1 MLRDRFEAPNFGK
14 LLANGFGEIEFYD
27 NYKFQIVKSRLMELF
42 KEKYTWGE
50 QSFNLTNVTVIF
62 QLFNRPH
69 YFGPIFLE
77 FSRLVTG
84 CKFLISDASQ
94 AQSRTFHQKIIAA
107 AQKVNPTLDIEYF
120 ELDEKISAYKNL
132 GILINKVST
141 KYCIKFDDDD
151 FLNPA
156 ALLEAREEL
165 DQKNDVVAVHGRML
179 NFMLEKELVTL
190 FPAIRTWATSDDI
203 VQNLNMI
210 ALRGGSNWQIMVRT
224 KSLLQ
229 AFSRLQFTTPEAPD
243 MLFDHLLHL
252 YLAFDGKIEMTS
264 GIFGFVRRGQRDTN
278 VVQNRYLTDYMLD
291 RYHYP
296 DFFTYFTAFK
306 DHLYQKFISSGLP
319 EGQATKFSNNTTRF
333 VVSSIIHD
341 ASSIN
346 ILTRSRKKDY
356 FYYIDYHNIA
366 PEIVTSHQAVFFYF
380 LKTLSAQQLL
390 AEQRTPRR
398 SKTARHA
405 DWKLSSGGTWPID
418 EA

>member
-14 LLANGFGEIEFYD
+14 IIANGFGEIKFHNNYQFKIIKSKFIKEFEK
-27 NYKFQIVKSRLMELF
+27 NNTWSKQKFSLK
-42 KEKYTWGE
+42 
-50 QSFNLTNVTVIF
+50 NVTVIF
-62 QLFNRPH
+62 QLFNRPQ
-69 YFGPIFLE
+69 YFGPVFLE

-84 CKFLISDASQ
+84 CKLLISDASE
-94 AQSRTFHQKIIAA
+94 AQSRIFHQKMIAA
-107 AQKVNPTLDIEYF
+107 AQKINPTLDIEYF
-120 ELDEKISAYKNL
+120 ELDEEISAYKNL
-132 GILINKVST
+132 GILINRVST

-156 ALLEAREEL
+156 ALLEAKEEL

-179 NFMLEKELVTL
+179 NFTLEKELVTL
-190 FPAIRTWATSDDI
+190 FPAIRTWANSDD
-203 VQNLNMI
+203 VVENLNMI
-210 ALRGGSNWQIMVRT
+210 ALQGGINWQIMVRT
-224 KSLLQ
+224 KSLLR
-229 AFSRLQFTTPEAPD
+229 AFSRLQFTTPDAPD

-264 GIFGFVRRGQRDTN
+264 GIFGFVRRGQRDTA

-291 RYHYP
+291 RDHYP

-319 EGQATKFSNNTTRF
+319 EGQAAKFSNNTTRF

-356 FYYIDYHNIA
+356 FFYLDYHNIA
-366 PEIVTSHQAVFFYF
+366 PEILTLHQEVFFYF

-390 AEQRTPRR
+390 AQQRSP
-398 SKTARHA
+398 A
-405 DWKLSSGGTWPID
+405 PV
-418 EA
+418 

>member
-14 LLANGFGEIEFYD
+14 LFEDGFGEIEYHD
-27 NYKFQIVKSRLMELF
+27 NYKFSIVKSRVIEIF
-42 KEKYTWGE
+42 KKNYTWRK
-50 QSFNLTNVTVIF
+50 QNFNLTNVTVIF
-62 QLFNRPH
+62 QLFNRPY

-94 AQSRTFHQKIIAA
+94 SQSRIFHQKIIAA
-107 AQKVNPTLDIEYF
+107 AKNINPTLDIEYF

-165 DQKNDVVAVHGRML
+165 DQKSDVVAVHGRML
-179 NFMLEKELVTL
+179 NFRVDKELVTL
-190 FPAIRTWATSDDI
+190 IPAIRTWANSDDI
-203 VQNLNMI
+203 IQNLNMI
-210 ALRGGSNWQIMVRT
+210 ALQGGINWQIMVRT

-229 AFSRLQFTTPEAPD
+229 AFSRLRFTTPEAPD

-264 GIFGFVRRGQRDTN
+264 GIFGFVRRGQRDTAI
-278 VVQNRYLTDYMLD
+278 VQNRYLTDYMLD

-296 DFFTYFTAFK
+296 DFFTYFTTFH
-306 DHLYQKFISSGLP
+306 DHLYQKFISAG
-319 EGQATKFSNNTTRF
+319 
-333 VVSSIIHD
+333 
-341 ASSIN
+341 AS
-346 ILTRSRKKDY
+346 
-356 FYYIDYHNIA
+356 
-366 PEIVTSHQAVFFYF
+366 
-380 LKTLSAQQLL
+380 
-390 AEQRTPRR
+390 
-398 SKTARHA
+398 
-405 DWKLSSGGTWPID
+405 
-418 EA
+418 